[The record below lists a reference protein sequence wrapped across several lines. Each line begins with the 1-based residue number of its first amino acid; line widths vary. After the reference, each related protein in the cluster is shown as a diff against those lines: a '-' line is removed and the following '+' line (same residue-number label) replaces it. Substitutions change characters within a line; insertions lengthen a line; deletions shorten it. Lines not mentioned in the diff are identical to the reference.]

1 MNSSGLWH
9 EAKFS
14 IGRCFLVILGGVEYH
29 QQRIRR
35 NLPFTPP
42 TGSVFL
48 YVFFI
53 LKKTFTLSHEGFFFL
68 ILYCFE
74 CEGFDFQAFTAKGR
88 VFCRFLYGFQRFS
101 SVKAC
106 FSHPSQAIGSTISG
120 NGQLSQETVNRK
132 QKFSDI
138 TVNQNQEKSSIHSC
152 ECFVF
157 QTFTS
162 QIIENQEETSFV

>member
-1 MNSSGLWH
+1 MPTTSAQHPYIIHCKLPH
-9 EAKFS
+9 CP
-14 IGRCFLVILGGVEYH
+14 IGS
-29 QQRIRR
+29 
-35 NLPFTPP
+35 T
-42 TGSVFL
+42 FL
-48 YVFFI
+48 YVF
-53 LKKTFTLSHEGFFFL
+53 LSSKKTFKPSHEGLFFL
-68 ILYCFE
+68 IFSSYK
-74 CEGFDFQAFTAKGR
+74 CEGFAFQAFTVKGR
-88 VFCRFLYGFQRFS
+88 VFCRFLHGFHIFS

-106 FSHPSQAIGSTISG
+106 FSHPSQEIESTISG